1 MTRQKTGRKMLLAMA
16 ALAMVATSCGRSDDN
31 SSNNSSNNGGGSNTT
46 VDGGG
51 GDGETGGFAVNTDDC
66 PDNGTDGIDGDTI
79 TLASSFPQ
87 SGLTAAFAQ
96 ISKGYKAYFDKVND
110 AGGVDVAGK
119 KYKIKVVD
127 KDDEYNAAKTS
138 SNINELVGTSGD
150 KAFAVFN
157 VVGTANNIAIRD
169 DLGENCVPNLFA
181 ATGSPAWGN
190 EGYPW
195 LVGSTLAPYTIE
207 AVAFANYLKENKPD
221 AKVAM
226 LVQDDDYG
234 KAYEEGLKQ
243 AIEGTDIT
251 VVDVKT
257 YQTGTNDVAAQVTG
271 LAASGADV
279 FFNGSTLL
287 ACPNGLQEATK
298 AGWKRDVTFVSG
310 TCISKT
316 LMGLAGADAEGVIA
330 FTNTIDPE
338 NPAYADSEQ
347 MKEYLDTIDK
357 FGEADV
363 DPTNGIVA
371 YGYTQAAIF
380 VHVLENS
387 PELTRSAV
395 LNTLRNIDTDEQLG
409 MLVEG
414 VTLKMGADDAFLA
427 ENVQTVQYDAK
438 AAHFNNVGEILDF
451 EGKTTE
457 ITPGDLING

>member
-31 SSNNSSNNGGGSNTT
+31 SSNNSNTPTSQGSGGENGGG
-46 VDGGG
+46 
-51 GDGETGGFAVNTDDC
+51 ETPSGFSVNTDDC
-66 PDNGTDGIDGDTI
+66 PDNGTDGISGDTI

-96 ISKGYKAYFDKVND
+96 ISKGYKAYFDQVND
-110 AGGVDVAGK
+110 AGGVEVAGK
-119 KYKIKVVD
+119 KYKIEVVD

-157 VVGTANNIAIRD
+157 VVGTANNVAIRD

-190 EGYPW
+190 ADYPW

-207 AVAFANYLKENKPD
+207 AVAFADYLKENKPD

-287 ACPNGLQEATK
+287 ACPNALQEASK
-298 AGWKRDVTFVSG
+298 SNWKRDVTFVSG

-338 NPAYADSEQ
+338 NPAYKDSEQ
-347 MKEYLDTIDK
+347 MKAYLETIDK
-357 FGEADV
+357 FGASDV

-371 YGYTQAAIF
+371 YGYTQAAIL
-380 VHVLENS
+380 VHVLEKS

-395 LNTLRNIDTDEQLG
+395 LNTLRNIDTDEQIG

-427 ENVQTVQYDAK
+427 ENVQTVQYDSK
-438 AAHFNNVGEILDF
+438 EAHFNNVGEILDF

-457 ITPGDLING
+457 VTPDDLING